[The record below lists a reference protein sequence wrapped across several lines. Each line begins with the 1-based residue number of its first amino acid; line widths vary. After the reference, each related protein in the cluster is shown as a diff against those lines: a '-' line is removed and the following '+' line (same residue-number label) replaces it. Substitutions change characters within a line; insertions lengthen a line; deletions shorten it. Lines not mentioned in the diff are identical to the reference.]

1 MLFLLFY
8 ILMGEE
14 VKNGMT
20 RDGYS
25 YMVVF
30 IKDGDEE
37 FRFFRSLEEL
47 NIWFG
52 CMRTLDKPYYIVH
65 LESY

>member
-1 MLFLLFY
+1 
-8 ILMGEE
+8 
-14 VKNGMT
+14 MT

-52 CMRTLDKPYYIVH
+52 CMKALNEPYYIVH

>member
-1 MLFLLFY
+1 
-8 ILMGEE
+8 
-14 VKNGMT
+14 MT

-25 YMVVF
+25 YMVAF
-30 IKDGDEE
+30 IKNGNEE

-52 CMRTLDKPYYIVH
+52 CMKTLDEPYYIVH
-65 LESY
+65 LEAY